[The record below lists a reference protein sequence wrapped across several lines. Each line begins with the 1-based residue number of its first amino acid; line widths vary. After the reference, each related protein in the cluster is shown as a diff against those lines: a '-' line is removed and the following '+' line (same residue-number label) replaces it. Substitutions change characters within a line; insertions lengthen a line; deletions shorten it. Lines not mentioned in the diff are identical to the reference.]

1 MPRLSTVLLLAVF
14 VVGCGPA
21 RSQASGDSAERAAMI
36 VANLKH
42 EFPQIQNY
50 TVAVDSLRASA
61 IDGLDEGIL
70 TIQGDAQPFYI
81 SRDNTKLLL
90 LAAPP
95 IDASRSMDELVAA
108 SAEATAAA
116 AEEALTRGARL
127 AEATAGLP
135 VRGNP
140 DAPVTIVEFSDFQC
154 PYCKLAAATVEQIL
168 ERYPNDVK
176 LVYAHFPL
184 DNHPWAT
191 PAAVAA
197 TCAAQQTASAFWT
210 LHDTYFDEQRAFTPT
225 NVMTRSRAALDGAGL
240 DFEAWTACTSAPATA
255 EAVRAQT
262 ALGSEY
268 GVQGTPAFFV
278 NGQFINGNQP
288 IEAFVTAIEA
298 AKAAQ

>member
-1 MPRLSTVLLLAVF
+1 MPRLSTLLLLAVF

-21 RSQASGDSAERAAMI
+21 RSQASGDPAERTAMI

-42 EFPQIQNY
+42 EFPQLQSY
-50 TVAVDSLRASA
+50 AVSVDSLRASD
-61 IDGLDEGIL
+61 IEGLDEGIL

-95 IDASRSMDELVAA
+95 IDASRTTDELVAA
-108 SAEATAAA
+108 RAEATSAAA
-116 AEEALTRGARL
+116 AEAGTRGARL

-154 PYCKLAAATVEQIL
+154 PYCKLASATVDQLL

-210 LHDTYFDEQRAFTPT
+210 LHDAYFDDQRGFTPT
-225 NVMTRSRAALDGAGL
+225 NVMPRSRAAIDGSGI
-240 DFEAWTACTSAPATA
+240 DFAAWTACTANPATA
-255 EAVRAQT
+255 EAVRAQA
-262 ALGSEY
+262 ALGAEY

-288 IEAFVTAIEA
+288 IDAFVEAIEA
-298 AKAAQ
+298 AKQAQ